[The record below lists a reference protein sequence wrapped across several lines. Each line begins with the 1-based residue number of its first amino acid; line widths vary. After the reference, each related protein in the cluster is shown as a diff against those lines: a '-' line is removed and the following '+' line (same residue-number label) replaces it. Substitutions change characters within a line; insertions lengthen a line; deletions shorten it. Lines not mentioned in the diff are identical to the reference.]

1 MTSKSKSILLTSVLT
16 VFVLVLK
23 SETNYSAAAENLPF
37 HAVFHGQANP
47 VPTGE
52 CTFSNTETGSG
63 VALHLGTWTWS
74 DRESVEFVSCP
85 PPGTGITVSGQFVMV
100 AANGDEID
108 GTFETAGTLDPV
120 QGVAVQGSYSFVSGT
135 GRFVNVSGSGAITA
149 HGAPPPSFDF
159 VASMDGVIS
168 YPRR

>member
-1 MTSKSKSILLTSVLT
+1 
-16 VFVLVLK
+16 
-23 SETNYSAAAENLPF
+23 
-37 HAVFHGQANP
+37 
-47 VPTGE
+47 
-52 CTFSNTETGSG
+52 
-63 VALHLGTWTWS
+63 
-74 DRESVEFVSCP
+74 
-85 PPGTGITVSGQFVMV
+85 MV

>member
-1 MTSKSKSILLTSVLT
+1 
-16 VFVLVLK
+16 
-23 SETNYSAAAENLPF
+23 
-37 HAVFHGQANP
+37 
-47 VPTGE
+47 
-52 CTFSNTETGSG
+52 
-63 VALHLGTWTWS
+63 
-74 DRESVEFVSCP
+74 
-85 PPGTGITVSGQFVMV
+85 MV

-120 QGVAVQGSYSFVSGT
+120 QGVAVQGVAVQGSYSFVSGT
-135 GRFVNVSGSGAITA
+135 GRFVNVTGSGAIAA